1 MKEEKN
7 SPPYYIVTGIIAAL
21 LVVGGIIYL
30 TKDPTSEGINHKE
43 ELPLS
48 SGNIIEGD
56 ATITEEE
63 VPQAPDFARP
73 LAFADTIDGEVK
85 ALLRGKF
92 DEVQSVLKEDTTDFN
107 AWVTLGTLRK
117 TAGDYAGAAED
128 WNYIAKLYP
137 NSTIPFDNLGDL
149 YMNFIKNY
157 PQAEANFKAS
167 LVFNPGNIHAY
178 QQLFALYTTYGYKTD
193 TTAAAD
199 LVAAGLAKNP
209 GNATLLQMQQE
220 LQTAN

>member
-1 MKEEKN
+1 MNEKN
-7 SPPYYIVTGIIAAL
+7 NKPYY
-21 LVVGGIIYL
+21 LVVGVLVAVAVVAGLIYL
-30 TKDPTSEGINHKE
+30 TNAPQTPGTKTPEDR
-43 ELPLS
+43 PL
-48 SGNIIEGD
+48 GNIIEGNG
-56 ATITEEE
+56 TVVEET
-63 VPQAPDFARP
+63 VLTPDFTRP
-73 LAFADTIDGEVK
+73 LAFADTVDAEVRTF
-85 ALLRGKF
+85 LQGKF
-92 DEVQSVLKEDTTDFN
+92 DGLQETLKGNSTDFN
-107 AWVTLGTLRK
+107 AWVALGTLRK

-128 WNYIAKLYP
+128 WDYIARLYP